1 MFGGHAPLQGA
12 NVGISAE
19 GRSQRVTKITKG
31 VTKTGEQLQEESQR
45 GDIFTREKASL
56 TWALY
61 IQVSHMTVYQLS
73 HASRDLYRESEAESN
88 TPT

>member
-1 MFGGHAPLQGA
+1 MSHC
-12 NVGISAE
+12 VGISAE
-19 GRSQRVTKITKG
+19 GRSQRVTKITKGVTKITKG

-61 IQVSHMTVYQLS
+61 IQVSHMTV
-73 HASRDLYRESEAESN
+73 
-88 TPT
+88 